1 MNDRA
6 PHPGSVTVA
15 QAMKYYVAYYLLVA
29 LGAAIC
35 FLAPRVF
42 ARPWQR
48 WAAFAVPAALVA
60 GFLWRYS
67 EPSRFLND
75 FKKAYYPAAHLVRD
89 RAELATL
96 YNTDDPVS
104 GFVNLPVVAWL
115 FVPFTLWTD
124 HQGGLV
130 YTAIGLAAVA
140 AACLWLIKLTGT
152 TGWAVATVVGLFV
165 INGPL
170 FNSLREGN
178 TTHVL
183 LLAVVALLWAMQR
196 RHDPLAGIALAAI
209 VLVKPPLA
217 LLAAPLLL
225 RQRWLALA
233 SAAAAVT
240 CVGGLSL
247 ALYGWDI
254 HHTWYQVAVE
264 PYSEHPLGAF
274 NAQSLNAAMARLISG
289 DKYAYNW
296 TPIDEYGPAFTLT
309 RIAIV
314 ILLVSA
320 SLLVWWRTRASSA
333 GRVGLSQELSIAL
346 VLALIVSP
354 ASWAHYYSLLLIP
367 FALAVSGELGVPDD
381 RRWWAALAV
390 IVLLASA
397 PVRPLATRAPLLDEL
412 AARVL
417 ASHILFG
424 GLLLLGFALAVRW
437 RWAHTTDEGREGVVM
452 PSAVVSSAG

>member
-1 MNDRA
+1 
-6 PHPGSVTVA
+6 
-15 QAMKYYVAYYLLVA
+15 MKYYVAYYLLVA
-29 LGAAIC
+29 LGAGIC
-35 FLAPRVF
+35 LLAPRVL

-48 WAAFAVPAALVA
+48 WAAFAVPAGLIA

-89 RAELATL
+89 RASLATL

-152 TGWAVATVVGLFV
+152 TGWTVATVVGLFV

-170 FNSLREGN
+170 YNSLREGN

-183 LLAVVALLWAMQR
+183 LLAVVALLWAMHR
-196 RHDPLAGIALAAI
+196 RYDPLAGIAIAAI

-274 NAQSLNAAMARLISG
+274 NVQSLNAAMARLISG

-314 ILLVSA
+314 LLLVSA
-320 SLLVWWRTRASSA
+320 SLLVWWRTRARSVDRIA
-333 GRVGLSQELSIAL
+333 LNQELSI
-346 VLALIVSP
+346 VLALALVVSP
-354 ASWAHYYSLLLIP
+354 ASWSHYFSLLLVP
-367 FALAVSGELGVPDD
+367 FVLAVSGNLGVPDD
-381 RRWWAALAV
+381 RRWWAAFSV

-397 PVRPLATRAPLLDEL
+397 PVREVATGAPLLDEL
-412 AARVL
+412 AVRVL
-417 ASHILFG
+417 ASHFLIG
-424 GLLLLGFALAVRW
+424 GLLLFGFALALRW
-437 RWAHTTDEGREGVVM
+437 RWAHALDAERAGVSV
-452 PSAVVSSAG
+452 PVAVASSAN